1 MALITFISE
10 AKAVLR
16 ISSLD
21 DDSSLPDIEAAEE
34 KHIIPIIGKELY
46 DELHEAYVGETLT
59 EAQTQ
64 LLQRIRKPLAA
75 YAYYDDL
82 ALQHAMITDAGVRR
96 TTTDNMPSAYR
107 WEFEGVKEALL
118 EKATAGIETLL
129 SFLDINAN
137 SFTKWKQSE
146 QYKFRQ
152 KQLIKTA
159 MDFSAQ
165 YKLHQ
170 PNRTF
175 SSLLSLMGDVEL
187 MYIYPT
193 IGKAF
198 YMDLIADTT
207 LNDQQKEVLI
217 LLKKAMANLTIYHAF
232 EKLTVRMTAYGPTI
246 YDRYQDR
253 LETDSQPTTDLM
265 AFAMKSALRD
275 GQSYLSKAKDY
286 LNRNATADIFPL
298 YFASDLYQTIHDR
311 KDPNQSLPFYT
322 FIR

>member
-1 MALITFISE
+1 MALITLIAE

-34 KHIIPIIGKELY
+34 KYIIPIIGQALY
-46 DELHEAYVGETLT
+46 DELHTAYINDALS

-96 TTTDNMPSAYR
+96 TTTDNMPTAYR
-107 WEFEGVKEALL
+107 WEFEGVKDALL
-118 EKATAGIETLL
+118 EKATTGVETLL
-129 SFLDINAN
+129 SFLDIHAQT
-137 SFTKWKQSE
+137 FTAWKESD
-146 QYKFRQ
+146 QYIFRS
-152 KQLIKTA
+152 KQLIKNA
-159 MDFSAQ
+159 YEFSSQ

-175 SSLLSLMGDVEL
+175 NSLMSIMGDVEM
-187 MYIYPT
+187 MYIHPS
-193 IGKAF
+193 IGKEF
-198 YMDLIADTT
+198 YTDLLSETNLSDH
-207 LNDQQKEVLI
+207 QKELLI
-217 LLKKAMANLTIYHAF
+217 LLKKAMAHLTIYHAF
-232 EKLTVRMTAYGPTI
+232 EKLTVRMTSYGPTI

-253 LETDSQPTTDLM
+253 LETDSQPTPDLM
-265 AFAMKSALRD
+265 SFAMKSALRD
-275 GQSYLSKAKDY
+275 GQSYLAKAKDY

-298 YFASDLYQTIHDR
+298 YFASDFYKPSQGR